1 MYNLILGGGSLD
13 TKLYQKLRVQN
24 SLCYNVM
31 SMYQK
36 YDNLI
41 YITTSV
47 DVNASKKAIALIKE
61 AVKEMISN
69 VSEEELNIGKALV
82 KSSITMYRDNIGRI
96 VDNSFYQDVSDVD
109 PYDVRLE
116 TFNNMKVSDVT
127 SVAKKAYIQTIYVL
141 EGGK

>member
-1 MYNLILGGGSLD
+1 
-13 TKLYQKLRVQN
+13 
-24 SLCYNVM
+24 
-31 SMYQK
+31 
-36 YDNLI
+36 
-41 YITTSV
+41 
-47 DVNASKKAIALIKE
+47 
-61 AVKEMISN
+61 MISN
-69 VSEEELNIGKALV
+69 ISEEELNIGKALV